1 MTKRTDEGISRDAA
15 GIGPHVRPG
24 VRLVPL
30 RELDHYDIADGEAD
44 IRGWPV
50 QTVGGREV
58 GQVTDLL
65 VDTTTDEVV
74 MLDVDLAG
82 SDRHTLAPLR
92 AAQVD
97 RARRVVVMDSAD
109 LREVSDFPSLSR
121 HEPLTDEEARLFS
134 QRYDAAYGDRGWSRN
149 NDWRVRRGA
158 DELRFN
164 RRAADLGASA
174 AEGAAAGAAAERA
187 REVSYDR
194 DVRDDARER
203 AAERDS
209 DREKRISAER
219 DADRTARTREDADV
233 RDIDEARRARDASAR
248 EDADREKERRD
259 LRYAGA
265 DEVVVERRPVVVEEV
280 VVRRRV
286 LDAAAAAADDEDVVR
301 TAMDPN
307 VSRDERLRRDG
318 GEDGARR

>member
-1 MTKRTDEGISRDAA
+1 MTKRTDDGISRDAA

-30 RELDHYDIADGEAD
+30 RELDHYDIAAGEAD
-44 IRGWPV
+44 IRGWSV
-50 QTVGGREV
+50 QTVSGREV
-58 GQVTDLL
+58 GQVADLL

-82 SDRHTLAPLR
+82 SDRHTLAPIR
-92 AAQVD
+92 AAQID
-97 RARRVVVMDSAD
+97 RVRRVGVMDSAD

-121 HEPLTDEEARLFS
+121 HEALSDEEARLFS
-134 QRYDAAYGDRGWSRN
+134 QRYDAAYGDRGWSHN

-158 DELRFN
+158 DELRFR

-174 AEGAAAGAAAERA
+174 AAGAAASAAAESA
-187 REVSYDR
+187 RDVTFDR
-194 DVRDDARER
+194 DVRDEAAGRTAEHDLEREQ
-203 AAERDS
+203 
-209 DREKRISAER
+209 RISAER
-219 DADRTARTREDADV
+219 DADRTALAHEDADV
-233 RDIDEARRARDASAR
+233 RDIDEARRARDA
-248 EDADREKERRD
+248 KERAAKELDSRDRRD
-259 LRYAGA
+259 LRYAGPE
-265 DEVVVERRPVVVEEV
+265 EVVVEQRPVVVEEV

-286 LDAAAAAADDEDVVR
+286 VDAAAAAADDEDVVR

-318 GEDGARR
+318 GDDARR